1 METCNFCP
9 TLHRSVGQSGGAA
22 SGAGAFFK
30 SRRPCG
36 GPAFPPARPPCK
48 LIRNEECFLNQT
60 ANYQLCQWDPTDR
73 ILMEDFNKDNGKID
87 TALKENTDAIAAEA
101 AARAEADEAVKAALP
116 LVKILDFT
124 TEAPAPQVDL
134 TVPDLTQYASV
145 TLCLEAAGCP
155 DLALRVNGST
165 DYECCNAAGSGSG
178 GDYCTELVEL
188 WAEDQHPWADIHFSW
203 PRPGAPVRALYFTVR
218 DSTYQGFHCYCQNCT
233 WDEVTA
239 FNLLAD
245 SGTVP
250 AGTRVL
256 MYGIQK

>member
-1 METCNFCP
+1 
-9 TLHRSVGQSGGAA
+9 
-22 SGAGAFFK
+22 
-30 SRRPCG
+30 
-36 GPAFPPARPPCK
+36 
-48 LIRNEECFLNQT
+48 
-60 ANYQLCQWDPTDR
+60 
-73 ILMEDFNKDNGKID
+73 MEDFNKDNEKID
-87 TALKENTDAIAAEA
+87 AALKINTDSIAAEA
-101 AARAEADEAVKAALP
+101 AARAEGDEAVKAALP

-145 TLCLEAAGCP
+145 TLCLEAVGCP

-165 DYECCNAAGSGSG
+165 DYRYCDAAGSGSG

-256 MYGIQK
+256 MYGVRK